1 MAYYNS
7 NYLEG
12 YTGEYQDSSYYTS
25 QDVVPFHYSQY
36 SNFEPHRIDYNH
48 SNTYDASQNMY
59 SSYDIN
65 DRKQIDYTNSYDP
78 SLVNNSEMY
87 YSMHSFSEP
96 STIVEYDPPTYQT
109 QYFISYKKVTF
120 NELNNEVYD
129 PTPYDGTYDEYD
141 PTPYDGGYDQTITYG
156 KPLPPSDKI
165 CYPPSNPSPTGL
177 SLDGFSYNSIPSPYG
192 DNDSGSV
199 SMMKPLEES
208 KSVDGGEEKES
219 DGDNEGTIVESIDL
233 NKPTDFDE
241 EKKSNSELESALVEQ
256 YDRGNEREIEGFNNG
271 HDYPWLYYDY
281 GYGDGKIEV
290 YEKYDCDKQ
299 IVAQTQH
306 GYGSDGVMNYCESIL
321 GYWPCLAKENKK
333 TNELVQENGNAE
345 RVPDLPK
352 ETDYC
357 KATAQYIFGSLVGCG
372 EASGSGRDGI
382 ESYYRQQLCYGQE
395 MYYDKS
401 DENLWIQKFSI
412 F

>member
-7 NYLEG
+7 TYLDG

-25 QDVVPFHYSQY
+25 QDVVPFYYSQSY
-36 SNFEPHRIDYNH
+36 SNFEPHTIDYNH
-48 SNTYDASQNMY
+48 SITYDASQTIY
-59 SSYDIN
+59 SSYDID
-65 DRKQIDYTNSYDP
+65 DRKQIEYTNLYDP
-78 SLVNNSEMY
+78 NYVNNSEMY
-87 YSMHSFSEP
+87 YSMHSFSDP

-129 PTPYDGTYDEYD
+129 PTPYDGSYDEYD
-141 PTPYDGGYDQTITYG
+141 STPYDGGYDQTNTYG

-165 CYPPSNPSPTGL
+165 CYPRSNPNPTGL
-177 SLDGFSYNSIPSPYG
+177 SPDAFSYNSIPSPYG
-192 DNDSGSV
+192 DNDSGS
-199 SMMKPLEES
+199 SSKTKPLEES
-208 KSVDGGEEKES
+208 ESADGGEGNES
-219 DGDNEGTIVESIDL
+219 DCDNEGAIVESIDL
-233 NKPTDFDE
+233 KKPTDFDE
-241 EKKSNSELESALVEQ
+241 EKESDGELESALVEQ
-256 YDRGNEREIEGFNNG
+256 YDRGYELEIEGFNNG

-281 GYGDGKIEV
+281 GYGNGKIEV
-290 YEKYDCDKQ
+290 YDKYDCDKQ

-306 GYGSDGVMNYCESIL
+306 GYGSDGVLNYCESIL
-321 GYWPCLAKENKK
+321 GYWPCLAKKNKK
-333 TNELVQENGNAE
+333 TNESDRENGDRE

-357 KATAQYIFGSLVGCG
+357 KTTAEYIFGSSVGCG
-372 EASGSGRDGI
+372 EASGRDGI
-382 ESYYRQQLCYGQE
+382 ESYYRQQPCYGQE

-401 DENLWIQKFSI
+401 DENSWIQKFSI